1 MSIEAGSRPGDAVIA
16 ELGPVLDRYRRHH
29 PHESDTL
36 IHRAYDVAAAAHE
49 GQFRKTGEPYI
60 THPLAVASIL
70 ADYGLDAETVAA
82 ALLHDTVEDT
92 GLTLQKVQ
100 RQFGSTV
107 SFLIDGVTKLDR
119 VRYSNR
125 EDQQAATIRKMV
137 IAMARDVRVLLIK
150 LADRLHNVRTIFPL
164 SPEKQQRIAA
174 ETLEVY
180 APLAH
185 RLGVQEIKHEMEDRC
200 FAILH
205 PRRYAEIVELMRAR
219 APERDAYLGAVIAEV
234 EAMLADAGIAAEVT
248 GRPKHIYSIYRKMVD
263 GARTFDEIHDLI
275 GIRIIAK
282 EVADCYAALGVTH
295 TRWPPV
301 HGRFKDYI
309 AMPKFNL
316 YQSLHTTVLGP
327 DRKALEVQIRTKEMH
342 DRAEQ
347 GIAAHWRYKEGGA
360 TAEDLAMPGDLAD
373 TADDYETPAEFL
385 AGLKLDLY
393 EDEVFALTP
402 NGHVKVLPRGAT
414 PVDFAYA
421 VHTEVGHRCTGARVN
436 GRLVP
441 LSTRLESGDIVEVIT
456 SKADAPSRDWLSF
469 VRTSR
474 AAAKIRHWF
483 TRERREQSL
492 NEGREV
498 VAKLLR
504 REGLG
509 LGAAKRDELL
519 AEVADSLGFRD
530 LETMYVAIGDGNT
543 QAHTVVNRLVRLVR
557 PEEERDDDEDEV
569 HPSAM
574 PVRRVP
580 AGGIAVEGMD
590 DMLVRVAQCCTP
602 LPGDS
607 IVGYVTVG
615 RGVSIHRA
623 DCTNV
628 GALVDRS
635 ERMIEVGWTA
645 EHAGTFRAAVQAEAL
660 DRPRLLRDVT
670 SALSDLGA
678 NIVASSTVT
687 NRDRVAI
694 LRFEIELSDAAT
706 LDRAIE
712 EMRGVDGVYDAYRL
726 LPGGGPD
733 HPED

>member
-1 MSIEAGSRPGDAVIA
+1 VSIEAASRPEDAVIS
-16 ELGPVLDRYRRHH
+16 ELGPVLDRFRRHH
-29 PHESDTL
+29 PHASDTL

-60 THPLAVASIL
+60 THPLAVASML

-92 GLTLQKVQ
+92 RITLHDVE
-100 RQFGSTV
+100 REFGATV
-107 SFLIDGVTKLDR
+107 AYLIDGVTKLDR

-150 LADRLHNVRTIFPL
+150 LADRLHNIRTIFPL

-200 FAILH
+200 FAIVH
-205 PRRYAEIVELMRAR
+205 PGRYAEIVELMRAR
-219 APERDAYLGAVIAEV
+219 APERDAYLRSVVTEV
-234 EAMLADAGIAAEVT
+234 EQMLVDAGIAAEVT

-263 GARTFDEIHDLI
+263 GGRTFDEIHDLL
-275 GIRIIAK
+275 GIRIITK
-282 EVADCYAALGVTH
+282 EVADCYAALGIAH
-295 TRWPPV
+295 TTWPPV
-301 HGRFKDYI
+301 QGRFKDYI

-327 DRKALEVQIRTKEMH
+327 DRKPLEVQIRTKEMH

-347 GIAAHWRYKEGGA
+347 GIAAHWRYKEGGT
-360 TAEDLAMPGDLAD
+360 TAEDLTMPGDLAD
-373 TADDYETPAEFL
+373 GADDYESPAEFL

-393 EDEVFALTP
+393 DDEVFALTP

-414 PVDFAYA
+414 PIDFAYA

-456 SKADAPSRDWLSF
+456 SKSDAPSRDWLSF

-483 TRERREQSL
+483 TQERREQSL
-492 NEGREV
+492 IDGREE

-509 LGAAKRDELL
+509 LGAATRDELL

-530 LETMYVAIGDGNT
+530 VEAMFVGIGDGNT
-543 QAHTVVNRLVRLVR
+543 NPQTVVHRLVRLVH
-557 PEEERDDDEDEV
+557 PEVEREEDEESP
-569 HPSAM
+569 PSTIGLRGM
-574 PVRRVP
+574 P
-580 AGGIAVEGMD
+580 AGGIVVEGMD
-590 DMLVRVAQCCTP
+590 DMLVRVAHCCTP
-602 LPGDS
+602 LPGDP

-628 GALVDRS
+628 DALVDRS
-635 ERMIEVGWTA
+635 ERMIEVSWSA

-670 SALSDLGA
+670 VALSDLGA
-678 NIVASSTVT
+678 NIVSSSTVT
-687 NRDRVAI
+687 SRDRVAV
-694 LRFEIELSDAAT
+694 LKFEIELSDVAT

-712 EMRGVDGVYDAYRL
+712 EVRGVEGVYDAYRL
-726 LPGGGPD
+726 LPGGGAD
-733 HPED
+733 R

>member
-1 MSIEAGSRPGDAVIA
+1 MSSEVFRPRPEDAVIS

-29 PHESDTL
+29 PHDSDTL
-36 IHRAYDVAAAAHE
+36 IHRGYLVAVRAHE

-60 THPLAVASIL
+60 THPLAVAAML
-70 ADYGLDAETVAA
+70 AEYGLDADTVAA

-92 GLTLQKVQ
+92 GMTLEEVE
-100 RQFGSTV
+100 RDFGKTV
-107 SFLIDGVTKLDR
+107 ASLIDGVTKLDR
-119 VRYSNR
+119 VRYFTK

-150 LADRLHNVRTIFPL
+150 LADRLHNIRTIYPL

-174 ETLEVY
+174 ETIEVY

-205 PRRYAEIVELMRAR
+205 PRRYAEIVELMRTR
-219 APERDAYLGAVIAEV
+219 APERDAFLGGVIADMEQ
-234 EAMLADAGIAAEVT
+234 MLADAGIAAEVT

-263 GARTFDEIHDLI
+263 GARTFDEIHDLL
-275 GIRIIAK
+275 GIRVITK
-282 EVADCYAALGVTH
+282 EVADCYAALGVAH

-327 DRKALEVQIRTKEMH
+327 DGRPLEVQIRTEEMH

-347 GIAAHWRYKEGGA
+347 GIAAHWRYKEGGT
-360 TAEDLAMPGDLAD
+360 TAEDLVMSGDLAEG
-373 TADDYETPAEFL
+373 ADEYETPAEFL

-393 EDEVFALTP
+393 DDEVFALTP
-402 NGHVKVLPRGAT
+402 NGHVKALPRGAT

-441 LSTRLESGDIVEVIT
+441 LSTKLESGDIVEVIT
-456 SKADAPSRDWLSF
+456 SKADNPSRDWLSF

-483 TRERREQSL
+483 TQERREQSL
-492 NEGREV
+492 AEGREEITR
-498 VAKLLR
+498 LLR

-509 LGAAKRDELL
+509 LGATDKEHLL

-530 LETMYVAIGDGNT
+530 SDSMFVAVGDGNT
-543 QAHTVVNRLVRLVR
+543 HAQTVVNRLVRLVR
-557 PEEERDDDEDEV
+557 PEEEREDEDEI
-569 HPSAM
+569 HPTAL
-574 PVRRVP
+574 PVRRV
-580 AGGIAVEGMD
+580 AVGGIVVEGMD
-590 DMLVRVAQCCTP
+590 DMLVRVAHCCSP
-602 LPGDS
+602 LPGDP

-615 RGVSIHRA
+615 RGVSIHRS

-628 GALVDRS
+628 GSLADRE
-635 ERMIEVGWTA
+635 ERMIEVGWSA
-645 EHAGTFRAAVQAEAL
+645 EHAGTFRAGVQVEAL

-670 SALSDLGA
+670 VALADLGA

-694 LRFEIELSDAAT
+694 LRFEIELSDVAT

-712 EMRGVDGVYDAYRL
+712 EMRAVEGVYDAYRL
-726 LPGGGPD
+726 VPGHSEPIAD
-733 HPED
+733 